1 MDRSHSSLPI
11 APHFC
16 MFVFILLKVNE
27 GVTLNFPPY
36 GGMVESEYTADLKS
50 VACKSVRVQISLPSP
65 LGLNPITN
73 FLFFLFLD
81 ATCGGQV

>member
-16 MFVFILLKVNE
+16 VFVFYSPMKVNE

-65 LGLNPITN
+65 LGLDPITN
-73 FLFFLFLD
+73 FLFFLF
-81 ATCGGQV
+81 